1 MGRKIYLDLGN
12 SAKDDL
18 IKVSHLC
25 CFLAVSRR
33 GKPVLL
39 YRFQEGS
46 DPRSASIRATQLLS
60 VLYSGLLNKIS
71 LVQSF

>member
-33 GKPVLL
+33 GKESKDRTNCSSRESYKYKWFRYAFKLD
-39 YRFQEGS
+39 Y
-46 DPRSASIRATQLLS
+46 I
-60 VLYSGLLNKIS
+60 
-71 LVQSF
+71 